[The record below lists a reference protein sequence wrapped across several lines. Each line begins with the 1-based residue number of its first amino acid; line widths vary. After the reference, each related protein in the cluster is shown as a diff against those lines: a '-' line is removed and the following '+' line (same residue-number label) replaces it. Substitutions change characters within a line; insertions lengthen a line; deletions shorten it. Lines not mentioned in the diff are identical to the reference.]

1 MRGRDSPFCR
11 TPNTSLSVASQ
22 KIPSRKCVRSIHFT
36 KSNGVINLVQRT
48 PICASSMKQSQNP
61 KASCFKE
68 ASSASSLGL
77 RESRNSG
84 GRSGPSSLSARM
96 LPVLGREFGG
106 GMGFF
111 CNFVKNCKNGGGCD
125 FCKKIAY

>member
-11 TPNTSLSVASQ
+11 TPNTSFSVASQ

-36 KSNGVINLVQRT
+36 KSNGVINLAQRA
-48 PICASSMKQSQNP
+48 PICDSSMNQSQNP
-61 KASCFKE
+61 NASCVKE
-68 ASSASSLGL
+68 AAPAPSLGL

-84 GRSGPSSLSARM
+84 GRIGPSSLSARM
-96 LPVLGREFGG
+96 LPVLGRISVG